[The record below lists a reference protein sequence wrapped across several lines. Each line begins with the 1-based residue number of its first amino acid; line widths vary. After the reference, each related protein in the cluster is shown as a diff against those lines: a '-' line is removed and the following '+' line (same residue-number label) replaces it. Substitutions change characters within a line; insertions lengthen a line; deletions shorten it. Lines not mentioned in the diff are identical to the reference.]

1 MRLLT
6 PSLIN
11 SLINEESQ
19 RNAVDGRFSQLYG
32 KSENR
37 ADVNSKLKDPVIGCN
52 LISLQKEEK
61 VIICVMGTK
70 EECII
75 FLMIFLSPLTF
86 LPFLWSSSFK
96 RREIS
101 PGKSWGGQGTNKSSK
116 KKLDRDSR
124 ETQEKAGKY

>member
-6 PSLIN
+6 PYLVN

-86 LPFLWSSSFK
+86 LPFFCGLHHSSGSHQEK
-96 RREIS
+96 VGEDREQT
-101 PGKSWGGQGTNKSSK
+101 KAV
-116 KKLDRDSR
+116 KKLDNRQQGDAR
-124 ETQEKAGKY
+124 KG

>member
-6 PSLIN
+6 PYLVN
-11 SLINEESQ
+11 SLMNEESQ

-86 LPFLWSSSFK
+86 LPFFVVFIIPADLT
-96 RREIS
+96 R
-101 PGKSWGGQGTNKSSK
+101 
-116 KKLDRDSR
+116 KKLGR
-124 ETQEKAGKY
+124 TGNKQKQ

>member
-6 PSLIN
+6 PSLVN

-75 FLMIFLSPLTF
+75 FLMIYLSPLTF
-86 LPFLWSSSFK
+86 LPFLWSSSFQ
-96 RREIS
+96 RIS

-116 KKLDRDSR
+116 K
-124 ETQEKAGKY
+124 A